1 MLSPH
6 SPSRL
11 STCRTKPGE
20 VTSLRKR
27 TRREQRRER
36 RNQRRFSIL
45 LGCSGWAAASSGALF
60 LVWGYIHRGEGT
72 PSYLEP
78 VVLVLSIFVPLLFV
92 VGLAGTYAKCRIRA
106 GLLAVIGFVVGFAG
120 AGSLSVLGVVKGLY
134 GYEPLGERI
143 WAYAVVAQEGCG
155 YCLVPQLA
163 VVLSS
168 SLTWL
173 VVGLS
178 MVGITSLRKAP
189 IRHWGFLLLAMALFG
204 WGYQLTDDGIGP
216 ADVVRPIHVA
226 FGILFSLNWMLLG
239 YALWSSKTNRAERP
253 KEVQELY

>member
-1 MLSPH
+1 M
-6 SPSRL
+6 
-11 STCRTKPGE
+11 
-20 VTSLRKR
+20 
-27 TRREQRRER
+27 
-36 RNQRRFSIL
+36 
-45 LGCSGWAAASSGALF
+45 
-60 LVWGYIHRGEGT
+60 VWGYIHRGEHT

-92 VGLAGTYAKCRIRA
+92 VGLAGTYAKCRIRV

-120 AGSLSVLGVVKGLY
+120 AGSLSVLGIVKGLY

-143 WAYAVVAQEGCG
+143 WAYAVAAQEGCG
-155 YCLVPQLA
+155 YCLLPQLA

-178 MVGITSLRKAP
+178 IVGLTSFRKAP
-189 IRHWGFLLLAMALFG
+189 TRHWGFLLLAMALFG

-226 FGILFSLNWMLLG
+226 FGILFGLNWMLLG
-239 YALWSSKTNRAERP
+239 YALWSSKTNRADRT
-253 KEVQELY
+253 KEVRELY